1 MRNLASL
8 TCKSSKKRNRNMIAE
23 KASIQKIPAK
33 SGEGVQLILSKF
45 RCDILV
51 VRLFNK
57 VTRRHEGLILLKIKL
72 NLDMVF

>member
-1 MRNLASL
+1 
-8 TCKSSKKRNRNMIAE
+8 MIAE

-33 SGEGVQLILSKF
+33 SGEGVQLMLSKF

-57 VTRRHEGLILLKIKL
+57 VTRRHGGLILLKIKL